1 MIMMN
6 ERCLSWRNI
15 DNVGLFW
22 FESLTTISF
31 GLSCLWCGKL
41 VRLWKKGQSPF
52 DRFEKIVKVGW
63 FERVKDFLK
72 ILIRIW
78 TKVELVDTVKD
89 FWRYC
94 QSNMKEF
101 QILIRFKYW
110 WMQDR
115 EHGDIWGCNAMQCNS
130 GAAMQCNA
138 TSGIMQC
145 NATLGLQCNAMQCNA
160 MQLWGCNAM
169 QHLVSFKI
177 RKRFKCW

>member
-1 MIMMN
+1 MKEYWQCWTLLIW
-6 ERCLSWRNI
+6 EF
-15 DNVGLFW
+15 DNYKFWLKLPLMWKVGS
-22 FESLTTISF
+22 SLE
-31 GLSCLWCGKL
+31 
-41 VRLWKKGQSPF
+41 KGQSPF
-52 DRFEKIVKVGW
+52 DRFEKIVKVVW

-94 QSNMKEF
+94 HSNMKEF